1 MEFRYWFLLT
11 CLGALWGSA
20 FMFIKI
26 GTPDFGPIALVNSR
40 LIIASFIFLPIL
52 LRKKYLPL
60 LKPIWKHALVISI
73 SNNVIPFTLF
83 SYASLGA
90 NSNILAILN
99 ATTAFNTMI
108 IAYLWLDE
116 KVSTK
121 QIFGLAL
128 GFLGVLILVNPQSAE
143 ATLIASLSCLLHL
156 FLFIFAVF
164 IYDHCL
170 FMADEKVSTKQIFG
184 LALGFL
190 GVLILVNPQ
199 SAEATLIASLSCLIA
214 SVFYSFSAVFI
225 QKNAAKTNKLVLIGW
240 SLVFSSII
248 MMPMSYFYLPTK
260 LPSLEATL
268 AVIWLGA
275 ISTGFAFLGWVRL
288 IEKIGAVKTSTVA
301 YFLPIF
307 GIIWGNIFLD
317 EIISTTIVVGC
328 LVILVGIFL
337 ATSNNSSFKR
347 E

>member
-1 MEFRYWFLLT
+1 M
-11 CLGALWGSA
+11 
-20 FMFIKI
+20 KI
-26 GTPDFGPIALVNSR
+26 GVPKEIISQEYRVSINPETAKL
-40 LIIASFIFLPIL
+40 LIESSHQL
-52 LRKKYLPL
+52 
-60 LKPIWKHALVISI
+60 
-73 SNNVIPFTLF
+73 
-83 SYASLGA
+83 
-90 NSNILAILN
+90 
-99 ATTAFNTMI
+99 
-108 IAYLWLDE
+108 
-116 KVSTK
+116 
-121 QIFGLAL
+121 
-128 GFLGVLILVNPQSAE
+128 
-143 ATLIASLSCLLHL
+143 
-156 FLFIFAVF
+156 
-164 IYDHCL
+164 
-170 FMADEKVSTKQIFG
+170 
-184 LALGFL
+184 
-190 GVLILVNPQ
+190 
-199 SAEATLIASLSCLIA
+199 
-214 SVFYSFSAVFI
+214 FI

>member
-1 MEFRYWFLLT
+1 MEFRYWFLLI

-108 IAYLWLDE
+108 IAYLWL
-116 KVSTK
+116 
-121 QIFGLAL
+121 
-128 GFLGVLILVNPQSAE
+128 
-143 ATLIASLSCLLHL
+143 
-156 FLFIFAVF
+156 
-164 IYDHCL
+164 
-170 FMADEKVSTKQIFG
+170 DEKVSTKQIFG